1 MLKLVTIEVFIV
13 FVIIAFVLGL
23 ILGVFFMCC
32 FIQNSELD
40 KADELHGDY
49 FNEDC
54 GE

>member
-13 FVIIAFVLGL
+13 FVIVAFALGL

-32 FIQNSELD
+32 FIQNSEID

-49 FNEDC
+49 FNE
-54 GE
+54 E